1 MVSAYAVYFSN
12 IITDSVLFVKYQL
25 RIFTVKSSSAQQS
38 CTLDLQTKIWYDT
51 DISIQ
56 VYN

>member
-38 CTLDLQTKIWYDT
+38 CTLDLQTKI
-51 DISIQ
+51 
-56 VYN
+56 